1 MIVWAVDI
9 EIAAHEV
16 TTLRRPYSRRSS
28 SMSSKE
34 SLPYAAPLTKE
45 QDHPH
50 ACLDGYVYLGYTAL
64 DEESGEEVERVE
76 ALPCRR
82 CAEEAG

>member
-1 MIVWAVDI
+1 VDI
-9 EIAAHEV
+9 TSI
-16 TTLRRPYSRRSS
+16 
-28 SMSSKE
+28 
-34 SLPYAAPLTKE
+34 LPAYDPLHAAPYD

-50 ACLDGYVYLGYTAL
+50 ACLDGYVFLEYTAF

-82 CAEEAG
+82 CAEEASR